1 MAAGGPVAATPRR
14 LAAMLLSPPRKL
26 RWRPR
31 GAAPWQ
37 EAGGLLRPA
46 EESRL
51 NPLMRER
58 YSGTEGVVEVNRREK
73 VKLDGAR
80 G

>member
-1 MAAGGPVAATPRR
+1 MAAARR
-14 LAAMLLSPPRKL
+14 RALAGSGR
-26 RWRPR
+26 
-31 GAAPWQ
+31 
-37 EAGGLLRPA
+37 LLRRA